1 MSGKEI
7 MFTPVALGSIELKN
21 RLVMAPLT
29 RMRAIAGDVPNPLAK
44 TYYAQRASAGLIITE
59 ATQISALGR
68 GYPATPGIYSAEQTA
83 AWKEIVQAVH
93 EKGGSIVAQLWHVGR
108 ISHSSLHPEQGI
120 PEAPSAIA
128 AAGQTYGADWKLH
141 DYETPKAMSVEDI
154 ARLLKEFEAAAQN
167 AKAAGFDGIEIH
179 SANGYLLDQFLQ
191 DKTNQRTDQY
201 GGSTENRLRLLGE
214 VIEAVTKVFPADQ
227 VGVRLSPY
235 GTFND
240 ISDSDPV
247 ALFSAAIQ
255 KLNGYKLAY
264 LHMIEPRATS
274 AGGGEQVN
282 EEAPI
287 TSEMFRAAYQGKF
300 ITAGGYDQ
308 AMGEK
313 VLEEDL
319 ADAVAYGRLYIANPD
334 LAERFEHD
342 APLNPYNRATFYG
355 GNEAGYTDYPTLQ
368 HCDFQL
374 KSHPRVAF
382 FIAVA
387 SGIVLLSIDIEFTFK

>member
-59 ATQISALGR
+59 ATQISPLGM
-68 GYPATPGIYSAEQTA
+68 GYPATPGIYSTEQTA
-83 AWKEIVQAVH
+83 AWKEIVQVVH

-108 ISHSSLHPEQGI
+108 ISHSSLHSEQGI

-141 DYETPKAMSVEDI
+141 DYETPKAMTAEDI

-191 DKTNQRTDQY
+191 DKTNQRADQY
-201 GGSTENRLRLLGE
+201 GGSIENRLRLLGE
-214 VIEAVTKVFPADQ
+214 VIEAVTKVFPADR

-287 TSEMFRAAYQGKF
+287 TSEMFRAAFQGKF

-334 LAERFEHD
+334 LAERFEQG

-355 GNEAGYTDYPTLQ
+355 GNEAGYTDYPTL
-368 HCDFQL
+368 
-374 KSHPRVAF
+374 
-382 FIAVA
+382 
-387 SGIVLLSIDIEFTFK
+387 

>member
-7 MFTPVALGSIELKN
+7 MFTPVNLGSIALKN

-29 RMRAIAGDVPNPLAK
+29 RMRAVAGDVPNPLAK

-59 ATQISALGR
+59 ATQISALGK
-68 GYPATPGIYSAEQTA
+68 GYPATPGIYSPDQTA
-83 AWKEIVQAVH
+83 AWKEIVDAVH
-93 EKGGSIVAQLWHVGR
+93 AKGGAIVAQLWHVGR
-108 ISHSSLHPEQGI
+108 ISHSSLHPEDGA

-141 DYETPKAMSVEDI
+141 DYEVPKVMSLDDI
-154 ARLLKEFEAAAQN
+154 ARLLREFELAARN

-191 DKTNQRTDQY
+191 DKTNQRSDQY
-201 GGSTENRLRLLGE
+201 GGSIENRLRLLGE
-214 VIEAVTKVFPADQ
+214 VIEAVSKVYTSDR

-240 ISDSDPV
+240 IADSDPV
-247 ALFSAAIQ
+247 ALFTAAIK
-255 KLNGYKLAY
+255 KLNTYGLAY
-264 LHMIEPRATS
+264 IHMIEPRATS

-282 EEAPI
+282 EDAPI
-287 TSEMFRAAYQGKF
+287 TSELFRKAYQGKF

-313 VLEEDL
+313 VLEEGM
-319 ADAVAYGRLYIANPD
+319 ADAVAYGRLYISNPD
-334 LAERFEHD
+334 LLERFEKN

-355 GNEAGYTDYPTLQ
+355 GNEVGYTDYPSL
-368 HCDFQL
+368 
-374 KSHPRVAF
+374 
-382 FIAVA
+382 
-387 SGIVLLSIDIEFTFK
+387 